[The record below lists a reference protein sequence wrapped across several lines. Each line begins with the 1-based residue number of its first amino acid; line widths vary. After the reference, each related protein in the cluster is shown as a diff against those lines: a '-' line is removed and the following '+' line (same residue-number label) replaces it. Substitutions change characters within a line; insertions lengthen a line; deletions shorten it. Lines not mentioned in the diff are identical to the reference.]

1 MNEKHKISL
10 QKFFSVSTVVFGII
24 YLIFMTLALLSPVL
38 PVQLIVSLIF
48 GSFFLFIIQDTVNEK
63 AEEAGNLKQWR
74 ILSLPFFTIL
84 ILICYAAVIYLLQPE
99 RQTGILWAVI
109 ALYDSILLDKS
120 MRALHNL
127 KDM

>member
-10 QKFFSVSTVVFGII
+10 QKFFFISTIVFGII
-24 YLIFMTLALLSPVL
+24 YLIFMALALFSPVL

-48 GSFFLFIIQDTVNEK
+48 GSFFLFIIQNTVNEK
-63 AEEAGNLKQWR
+63 AEEVGNLKQWR

-84 ILICYAAVIYLLQPE
+84 ILICYAAVLYLLQLE

>member
-38 PVQLIVSLIF
+38 PVQLIVCLIF

-84 ILICYAAVIYLLQPE
+84 ILICYAAVIYLLQLE

>member
-24 YLIFMTLALLSPVL
+24 YLIFMKLALLSPVL
-38 PVQLIVSLIF
+38 PVQLIVCLIF

-84 ILICYAAVIYLLQPE
+84 ILICYAAVIYLLQLE

>member
-38 PVQLIVSLIF
+38 PVQLIVCLIF

-84 ILICYAAVIYLLQPE
+84 ILICYAAVIYLLQLE

-127 KDM
+127 KNI

>member
-38 PVQLIVSLIF
+38 PVQLIVCLIF

-84 ILICYAAVIYLLQPE
+84 ILICYAAVIYLLQLE

-120 MRALHNL
+120 MRALHHL

>member
-38 PVQLIVSLIF
+38 PVQLIVCLIF
-48 GSFFLFIIQDTVNEK
+48 GSFFLFIIQNTVNEK
-63 AEEAGNLKQWR
+63 AEEVGNLKQWR

-127 KDM
+127 KDI

>member
-10 QKFFSVSTVVFGII
+10 QKFFFVSTVVFGII

-38 PVQLIVSLIF
+38 PVQLIVCLIF

-84 ILICYAAVIYLLQPE
+84 ILICYATVIYLLQLE

>member
-1 MNEKHKISL
+1 MNEKRKISL
-10 QKFFSVSTVVFGII
+10 QKLFFISTIVFGII
-24 YLIFMTLALLSPVL
+24 YLIFMALALFSPMI
-38 PVQLIVSLIF
+38 PVQLIVCLIF
-48 GSFFLFIIQDTVNEK
+48 GSFFLFIIQDTINEK

-84 ILICYAAVIYLLQPE
+84 FLICYSAIIYLLQLK

-127 KDM
+127 KNM

>member
-38 PVQLIVSLIF
+38 PVQLIVCLIF

-84 ILICYAAVIYLLQPE
+84 ILICYAAVIYLLQLE

-109 ALYDSILLDKS
+109 APYDSILLDKS

>member
-38 PVQLIVSLIF
+38 PVQLIVCLIF

-84 ILICYAAVIYLLQPE
+84 ILICYAAVIYLLQLE

-127 KDM
+127 KDL

>member
-38 PVQLIVSLIF
+38 PVQLIVCLIF

-84 ILICYAAVIYLLQPE
+84 ILICYAAIIYFLQLE

-109 ALYDSILLDKS
+109 AFYDSSLLDKS
-120 MRALHNL
+120 LRALHNL
-127 KDM
+127 KNI

>member
-38 PVQLIVSLIF
+38 PVQLIVCLIF